1 MVEKEEMGE
10 LCVLSVFLGLDGTGG
25 NALGVFLDGAA
36 VPRDARQDVAAALGF
51 SETVFVDDRERA
63 RLQIFTPATEL
74 ALAGHPLVGTAYLLA
89 EEGTPVDVL
98 WPPAGEVATWREGAS
113 TFIRADPAD
122 APPFALRELADPAAV
137 EAATPPGDGAMVEL
151 WAWIDEAAGIL
162 RARVF
167 PGGVGIVEDEA
178 TGSAALLLCQAL
190 GRPIDIRQGRNSRIL
205 ARPASSGGLVEVGGA
220 VRLLD
225 RRVFT
230 R

>member
-1 MVEKEEMGE
+1 MSE

-36 VPRDARQDVAAALGF
+36 IPRDARQDVAAALGF
-51 SETVFVDDRERA
+51 SETVFVDDRQRA

-98 WPPAGEVATWREGAS
+98 RPPAGEVATWREGES

-122 APPFALRELADPAAV
+122 APPFVLHELEDPAAV
-137 EAATPPGDGAMVEL
+137 EAATPPGDGAMVEV
-151 WAWIDEAAGIL
+151 WAWIDEAAGVL

-167 PGGVGIVEDEA
+167 PGGVGILEDEA

-190 GRPIDIRQGRNSRIL
+190 GRPIDIRQGHNSRIL
-205 ARPASSGGLVEVGGA
+205 ARPASHSGLVEVGGA
-220 VRLLD
+220 VRLLE
-225 RRVFT
+225 RRAFT